1 MGVHSSTAKSVPP
14 IGELSA
20 LPTPL
25 NPGEKATVE
34 ALSSLGPDW
43 RIFVQPRLSSAQP
56 DFVVCH
62 PDRGVWIIEVKDWNP
77 EHYRPHGRPGSQR
90 VEVFNGVHWVE
101 LLAPRVQIAAY
112 CDIFHDRFFAL
123 NESVS
128 TRSPL
133 RVLLVVPQFSK
144 EQGEK
149 VFGSYQVVTA
159 DEIQCLASR
168 LEEAEGIPVPDEQWT
183 ELMYWLD
190 EPEFVGDQ
198 RLPLALSRNAKEV
211 ADNPREVQTRR
222 VRGPAG
228 SGKSLALASR
238 AIVLAE
244 QGKSVLVVTYNIT
257 LFHYLHDLCS
267 RASRD
272 RGVRY
277 WKRAVSFVHFHG
289 LVREL
294 WIQRG
299 KPAVGDDNWTIGTIR
314 LLAQHYKYPGNGLPT
329 FDAILVDEGQ
339 DFELEWWQ
347 FLRSHLLKPGGEML
361 LVADRTQNLYEQ
373 PSWTE
378 EAMSGAGFAGRWF
391 TLEGTYRMPVDLI
404 PIAAEFGTNFLPE
417 LDRQLPE
424 TKSDHPAAFEA
435 HEPTVRKWVNV
446 TRHEIVQRAADEVE
460 VLFRNDSRLSPSD
473 IVVLADHG
481 VGGQI
486 IDELVRRGN
495 DAVAIFTP
503 SAGDHRQSRK
513 RGFWAGR
520 PGIKG
525 CTVQSFKGWE
535 TRAVVCVPTSKPEV
549 SLYVAMTRVKAAP
562 ARSAFITVVNSVST
576 LRPFKERFERSI
588 SSSEVPALRGQRA
601 LDV

>member
-1 MGVHSSTAKSVPP
+1 VGDGSSEATFVPP
-14 IGELSA
+14 LGELSA

-25 NPGEKATVE
+25 NPGEKATVS
-34 ALSSLGPDW
+34 ALASLGPDW
-43 RIFVQPRLSSAQP
+43 WVFVQPRISSAQP

-77 EHYRPHGRPGSQR
+77 EYYRPRGRPGSQE
-90 VEVFNGVHWVE
+90 VEVFNGVNWVE

-112 CDIFHDRFFAL
+112 RDIFHERFF
-123 NESVS
+123 SVDGPVS
-128 TRSPL
+128 GKSPI
-133 RVLLVVPQFSK
+133 RVLLVVPQFSA
-144 EQGEK
+144 EQSESI
-149 VFGSYQVVTA
+149 FGGYQVVSA
-159 DEIQCLASR
+159 DEIHQLASQ
-168 LEEAEGIPVPDEQWT
+168 LEEAEGIPVPEEQWT
-183 ELMYWLD
+183 EIMYWLD

-198 RLPLALSRNAKEV
+198 RLPLLLSRQAKEV
-211 ADNPREVQTRR
+211 ADNPQERLTRR
-222 VRGPAG
+222 VRGAAG

-257 LFHYLHDLCS
+257 LFHYLRDLCS

-277 WKRAVSFVHFHG
+277 WKAAVSFVHFHG

-299 KPAVGDDNWTIGTIR
+299 KPAVGDGNWTNGAIR
-314 LLAQHYKYPGNGLPT
+314 TLARHYEHPGNGLPT

-347 FLRSHLLKPGGEML
+347 FLRSHVLKPGGEML
-361 LVADRTQNLYEQ
+361 LVADRTQNLYGQ

-378 EAMSGAGFAGRWF
+378 EAMSGAGFAGRWL

-404 PIAAEFGTNFLPE
+404 PIAAEFGTTYLPE

-424 TKSDHPAAFEA
+424 ITSDHPASFEA
-435 HEPTVRKWVNV
+435 HEPTVRNWVNV
-446 TRHEIVQRAADEVE
+446 TRNEVVQAAANEVE
-460 VLFRNDSRLSPSD
+460 SLFRNDSGLSPSD

-481 VGGQI
+481 IGGEI

-503 SAGDHRQSRK
+503 RDGDYRQSRK

-535 TRAVVCVPTSKPEV
+535 SRAVVCVPQSKAEL

-562 ARSAFITVVNSVST
+562 SRSAFITVVNSHGS
-576 LRPFKERFERSI
+576 LRSFKERFERSI
-588 SSSEVPALRGQRA
+588 SASEVPQLLGQRA